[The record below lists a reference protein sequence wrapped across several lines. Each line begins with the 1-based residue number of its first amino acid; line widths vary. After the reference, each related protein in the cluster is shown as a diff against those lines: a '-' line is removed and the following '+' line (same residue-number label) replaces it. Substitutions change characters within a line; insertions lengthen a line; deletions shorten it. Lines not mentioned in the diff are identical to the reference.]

1 MKRLW
6 LLFQYLNWWKRPPV
20 KMSQYFLKPYNI
32 FRWDTNVKVY
42 LFNYATKFDLKN
54 ATGVDTSELVAK
66 SHLASLKAKVDKI
79 DVGKLKPVPDDLS
92 KLRRNVVH
100 NEVVKKLRMINWFKS
115 NNADKKS
122 LIIVDLLKKRL

>member
-1 MKRLW
+1 
-6 LLFQYLNWWKRPPV
+6 
-20 KMSQYFLKPYNI
+20 MSQYFLKPYKV
-32 FRWDTNVKVY
+32 FRWDTNVKVH

-115 NNADKKS
+115 NDADKKS